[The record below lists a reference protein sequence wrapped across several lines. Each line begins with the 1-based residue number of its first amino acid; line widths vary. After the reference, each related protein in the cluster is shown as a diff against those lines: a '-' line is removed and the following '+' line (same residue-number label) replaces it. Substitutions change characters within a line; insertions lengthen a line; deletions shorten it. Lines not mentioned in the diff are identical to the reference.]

1 MPPYKT
7 SVNFHIY
14 DLQTDIMKLLEA
26 AQSRHLREVLKYKAD
41 GEEKFHNLLKE
52 YNHFLQRQTFL
63 PDTHR
68 HVKHPNS
75 VYLVNRNYYSS
86 LKLFSQRSI
95 FIEKKSCYSYF
106 CILLYKGPS
115 SIRRCEIE

>member
-1 MPPYKT
+1 MLLVDIILIWKKEIHIVT
-7 SVNFHIY
+7 ELCHHVNFHIY

-75 VYLVNRNYYSS
+75 VYLVNRNY
-86 LKLFSQRSI
+86 
-95 FIEKKSCYSYF
+95 
-106 CILLYKGPS
+106 
-115 SIRRCEIE
+115 